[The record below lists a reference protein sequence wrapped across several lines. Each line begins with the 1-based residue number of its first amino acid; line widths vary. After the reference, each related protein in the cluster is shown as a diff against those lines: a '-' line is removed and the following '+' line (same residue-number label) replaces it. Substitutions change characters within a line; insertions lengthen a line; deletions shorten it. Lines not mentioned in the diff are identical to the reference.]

1 MASGAGPRS
10 RAVRLMVAPS
20 GQGCLQVMEG
30 LRPGDSICRQMASV
44 LETDDGASRDRA
56 IASIGRAR
64 RVARGGQ
71 FALKSADQ
79 GRSSA
84 YVPIA
89 REQHR
94 FGRRQGRQGVR
105 TGDPVDLEAARG
117 LKADHR
123 ALRQRAVSP
132 VDLAR

>member
-10 RAVRLMVAPS
+10 WAVRLLVAPS
-20 GQGCLQVMEG
+20 GQSCLQVMEA
-30 LRPGDSICRQMASV
+30 LRPGNSIGREMASV
-44 LETDDGASRDRA
+44 LETEHGASRERA
-56 IASIGRAR
+56 IASIGRAW

-71 FALKSADQ
+71 FALKPADQ
-79 GRSSA
+79 GRSA

-105 TGDPVDLEAARG
+105 TGDSVGLETARG
-117 LKADHR
+117 LEADHR
-123 ALRQRAVSP
+123 ALRKRAVPP